1 MKKANEI
8 APDIQKLWEIVEDL
22 KKTEISKLKNEN
34 EGLKKEIENWV
45 LLFEETA
52 EDLEKCKKK
61 VGELTEENEDLE
73 LHLANYKFISQ
84 CSSTYADKQAK
95 EIEEMRCVMHDGA
108 EFLEEL
114 AHDFRRMSE
123 DDDPDWME

>member
-1 MKKANEI
+1 MKKANETT
-8 APDIQKLWEIVEDL
+8 PDIQKLWEMVEDL
-22 KKTEISKLKNEN
+22 KETEISKLKNEN
-34 EGLKKEIENWV
+34 EGLKKEIENWI

-73 LHLANYKFISQ
+73 LHLANYKFIAQ
-84 CSSTYADKQAK
+84 CSSTYADKQAR
-95 EIEEMRCVMHDGA
+95 EIEEMRCIIHDGA